1 VPATWAIRPREAP
14 NVNLADMPG
23 TKRTQS
29 EIAGAARA
37 SSVAGAAGAEVKRSR
52 VRRRLTQKALAS
64 RVGISR
70 SRLADIEA
78 GHGSG
83 APLTI
88 WHSLAEALGRP
99 FRAEFLRDRLEAPP
113 DAGHLDMQQLLVR
126 LGGATGYDRRL
137 ELPWR
142 SGDATR
148 WTDVALV
155 NRTARQLILHEC
167 VNKFGDI
174 GATFR
179 SSDRKLDDAT
189 QLAVAMAGDG
199 PPFGVGLCWVIRD
212 TARNREL
219 LRRYEDLF
227 ATRLPGSSR
236 DWVRALTD
244 GGPFPAQPGL
254 VWCDLGATRL
264 FAWRRRG
271 ERVRQ

>member
-1 VPATWAIRPREAP
+1 
-14 NVNLADMPG
+14 
-23 TKRTQS
+23 
-29 EIAGAARA
+29 
-37 SSVAGAAGAEVKRSR
+37 
-52 VRRRLTQKALAS
+52 
-64 RVGISR
+64 
-70 SRLADIEA
+70 
-78 GHGSG
+78 
-83 APLTI
+83 
-88 WHSLAEALGRP
+88 
-99 FRAEFLRDRLEAPP
+99 
-113 DAGHLDMQQLLVR
+113 MQQLLVR